1 MVYTIK
7 KLARLSGVSVRT
19 LHYYDEIGLL
29 KPSFVGE
36 NGYRQYERPELMRL
50 QHILFFRELAFP
62 LAEIKTMIDAPDF
75 DVAAAL
81 QEHKRLIENKRKQ
94 LGRLLHTIDKTI
106 TELTKGD
113 PMKDEE
119 IYDGLTGEL
128 KEYQKE
134 AKERWGNTEAWRQS
148 QARTKHWTKA
158 DYQRIAE
165 DGKKFTQLL
174 ADTMDKGATSPEFQ
188 ALIAKHHEGI
198 EVFYDCPLTMYR
210 YLGQMYVDD
219 SRFAAY
225 YNKFRPGLNVVVRD
239 AIAHY
244 CDVHANKGKE

>member
-36 NGYRQYERPELMRL
+36 NGYRYYERPKLMRL
-50 QHILFFRELAFP
+50 QHILFFRELEFP

-75 DVAAAL
+75 DMAAAL
-81 QEHKRLIENKRKQ
+81 REHKRMIEKKRNQ
-94 LGRLLHTIDKTI
+94 LGRLLQTIDKTI
-106 TELTKGD
+106 DELTKGNV
-113 PMKDEE
+113 MKDEE
-119 IYDGLTGEL
+119 LYDGLTGEL
-128 KEYQKE
+128 KEHQKE
-134 AKERWGNTEAWRQS
+134 AKERWGDTEAWRQS
-148 QARTKHWTKA
+148 RERTKHWTKD
-158 DYQRIAE
+158 DYQRLAA

-188 ALIAKHHEGI
+188 ELIAQHHAGI
-198 EVFYDCPLTMYR
+198 EVFYTCPPAMYR
-210 YLGQMYVDD
+210 NLGQMYVDD
-219 SRFAAY
+219 PRFAAY

-239 AIAHY
+239 AIAYY
-244 CDVHANKGKE
+244 CDQKKEHVS